1 MAEITEQPE
10 EQPQQTTTAT
20 AEAGTATQSN
30 LSAGG
35 DIGEKF
41 NTAKQKKAAGDEAFK
56 NNDLAGGKR
65 RNLRSGTAPHIH
77 HMRVT
82 ALRNY
87 HEVRCGR
94 DAAAE

>member
-65 RNLRSGTAPHIH
+65 RICALGHLRVLT
-77 HMRVT
+77 
-82 ALRNY
+82 
-87 HEVRCGR
+87 VRATR
-94 DAAAE
+94 SFEELP

>member
-56 NNDLAGGKR
+56 NNDFMGGQ
-65 RNLRSGTAPHIH
+65 
-77 HMRVT
+77 
-82 ALRNY
+82 
-87 HEVRCGR
+87 
-94 DAAAE
+94 